1 MADHPVRIS
10 HVPLAR
16 PPATTFLF
24 TDIEGS
30 TRMWEQAPQAM
41 APALARHDAILREA
55 VAGNRGSIVKTTGDG
70 VHAAFDDSLDALR
83 AALALQHALNA
94 PGATGD
100 IVFRVRCGLHVGHD
114 QRRDN
119 DFYGTS
125 VNRAARIMSAAHGGQ
140 VLASQAL
147 VDQVSARLPG
157 EVSLRDL
164 GVVRLRDL
172 ADPEHVY
179 QVVAPDLRQDFP
191 VLRSLEATPNNLPQQ
206 LTTFVG
212 RAREIAE
219 VNRLLSSAR
228 LLTLVGIGGL
238 GKSRLSL
245 QVAADVL
252 DDYPDGVWFVE
263 LAPVADPRVVPQL
276 LASLLGVR
284 EVAGGSVLDA
294 LAAHVRTRALLVIL
308 DNCEHLTQACAEL
321 ARALLE
327 AGPQVKILASSR
339 EHLNLR
345 GEITYP
351 LMPLALPDP
360 QHKAA
365 MEDFLQG
372 EAVRLFVD
380 RASAALPSFA
390 VSERNAGAIATIC
403 RRLDGIPLALELA
416 AARVRTLSVENIA
429 ERLRDRFRLLSG
441 GDRTALPRQQ
451 TLRALIDWSFDL
463 LSSSERVLFGRL
475 AVFAGGFTLDA
486 GEVIGAGSELAETD
500 VLDVLAHLVEK
511 SLVALEAAGA
521 RYKMLETVRQ
531 YAQEKLDASGEA
543 EHARARHL
551 AFYCTFA
558 DSARAELAGP
568 AQGQWLEAIDRELE
582 NVLAAHRWCDAA
594 PEGGERGLQ
603 LVTALK
609 FYWINRGLFGLG
621 YELTLEALAR
631 PRSTSRD
638 LARCRGLL
646 LAGQLCLFIGRFDD
660 AARLLRESLEIARE
674 NDTKPAVTAV
684 LPPLAIAAIRQGE
697 LATARTYLT
706 ESLTLARELG
716 NKRQLAAA
724 LNELG
729 QLDRLEGR
737 IDSATSLYQQVLPL
751 ARDLEDRESIAVAL
765 LNLAMVALTKRDLAP
780 AQAMLRE
787 VHAIVGEVGS
797 KTTGQTLLD
806 VMAAL
811 AAMDGDAAGAAR
823 LTGAA
828 NALAEDTGLHRHPA
842 DEAFVVPP
850 VERARSALA
859 PESWR
864 AEEALGRSLDFAQA
878 MDAAASILA
887 SRAGAEAGAP
897 SIAP

>member
-10 HVPLAR
+10 HVSLAR

-55 VAGNRGSIVKTTGDG
+55 VAAHRGSIVKTTGDG
-70 VHAAFDDSLDALR
+70 MHAAFDDSLDALR
-83 AALALQHALNA
+83 AALALQHALSA
-94 PGATGD
+94 PAATGD

-119 DFYGTS
+119 DYYGTA

-147 VDQVSARLPG
+147 VDQVSARLPDS
-157 EVSLRDL
+157 VTLRDL

-172 ADPEHVY
+172 AEPEHMF
-179 QVVAPDLRQDFP
+179 QVVDPDLRQDFP
-191 VLRSLEATPNNLPQQ
+191 ALRSLEATPNNLPQQ

-212 RAREIAE
+212 RAREIDE
-219 VNRLLSSAR
+219 VKRLLSSTR

-245 QVAADVL
+245 QVAAGVL

-263 LAPVADPRVVPQL
+263 LAPVADPRVVPQV

-284 EVAGGSVLDA
+284 EVSGGSVLDA
-294 LAAHVRTRALLVIL
+294 LVAHVRSRTLLVIL

-321 ARALLE
+321 ARAMLE
-327 AGPQVKILASSR
+327 ASPKAKILASSR

-345 GEITYP
+345 GEVTYA
-351 LMPLALPDP
+351 LMPLTLPDP
-360 QHKAA
+360 KQTPA
-365 MEDFLQG
+365 MEEFLQG

-380 RASAALPSFA
+380 RACAALPSFA

-463 LSSSERVLFGRL
+463 LTSPERALFGRL

-486 GEVIGAGSELAETD
+486 AEVIGAGGDLAETD

-511 SLVALEAAGA
+511 SLVALEPGA
-521 RYKMLETVRQ
+521 VRYRMLETVRQ
-531 YAQEKLDASGEA
+531 YAQEKLDASGDTERT
-543 EHARARHL
+543 RARHL
-551 AFYCTFA
+551 AFYSTFA

-582 NVLAAHRWCDAA
+582 NVLAAHRWCDVA

-609 FYWINRGLFGLG
+609 FYWFNRGLFGLG
-621 YELTLEALAR
+621 YELTVEALAR
-631 PRSTSRD
+631 PRSASRD

-646 LAGQLCLFIGRFDD
+646 LAGQLCLFTGRFDD

-684 LPPLAIAAIRQGE
+684 LPPLAIAAIHQGE

-716 NKRQLAAA
+716 NKRHLAVA

-737 IDSATSLYQQVLPL
+737 IDSATNLYQQVLPL

-811 AAMDGDAAGAAR
+811 AAMDGDAASAAR

-842 DEAFVVPP
+842 DEAFVVPL

-864 AEEALGRSLDFAQA
+864 AEEALGHSLDFAQA
-878 MDAAASILA
+878 MDVAASILA

-897 SIAP
+897 TIAP